1 MTRRVFN
8 FGPGPATLPLP
19 VLERARDEFLDF
31 QGIGASIIEISHRSR
46 EFEALLDQTDALLR
60 ELMEIPQDYAIL
72 YAHGG
77 GQMQFSMVP
86 LNLMGYRPA
95 RKGLYI
101 ETGEFSK
108 RAIEEAQRYGT
119 VHVVA
124 TSRDTR
130 FDRIPEF
137 DAEGVD
143 PAASY
148 LHITTNNTICGTQWR
163 AFPKLSTVPLVGDAT
178 SEILSR
184 RIDVR
189 RFGVL
194 YAGAQK
200 NLGPAGLA
208 VVIVRRDLLG
218 HALPETPKLLNYKV
232 LADDHSLTNT
242 TNTFSV
248 YMSKLVLEWLKAEG
262 GVAAL
267 EERNQRKAALL
278 YEVID
283 ASAFYRGHAHKPDRS
298 MMNVTFNLPTPE
310 LEGRFLREAEAQGLY
325 ALKGHRVLGGVRAS
339 LYNAMGEDGVR
350 ALAEFM
356 RAFEQRNG

>member
-1 MTRRVFN
+1 MTRRVYN

-19 VLERARDEFLDF
+19 VMERARDEFLDF
-31 QGIGASIIEISHRSR
+31 QGLGASIIEISHRSK

-86 LNLMGYRPA
+86 MNLMRYRPA
-95 RKGLYI
+95 RKALYV

-108 RAIEEAQRYGT
+108 RAIEEARRYGT
-119 VHVVA
+119 VDVVA
-124 TSRDTR
+124 SSRGTR
-130 FDRIPEF
+130 FDRIPEL
-137 DAEGVD
+137 DPARID

-163 AFPKLSTVPLVGDAT
+163 DVPAAGDVPLVGDAT

-208 VVIVRRDLLG
+208 VVIVRRSLLG
-218 HALPETPKLLNYKV
+218 HELPETPKLLTYKV

-248 YMSKLVLEWLKAEG
+248 YMSKLVLEWLKTQG
-262 GVAAL
+262 GVPAI
-267 EERNQRKAALL
+267 EVRNQRKAATL
-278 YEVID
+278 YAILD
-283 ASAFYRGHAHKPDRS
+283 ASSFYRGHAHTPDRS
-298 MMNVTFNLPTPE
+298 IMNVTFNLPTPE
-310 LEGRFLREAEAQGLY
+310 LEARFLREAEAQGLY
-325 ALKGHRVLGGVRAS
+325 ALKGHRALGGVRAS
-339 LYNAMGEDGVR
+339 LYNAMSEDGVA
-350 ALAEFM
+350 ALADFM
-356 RAFEQRNG
+356 RTFEQRNG